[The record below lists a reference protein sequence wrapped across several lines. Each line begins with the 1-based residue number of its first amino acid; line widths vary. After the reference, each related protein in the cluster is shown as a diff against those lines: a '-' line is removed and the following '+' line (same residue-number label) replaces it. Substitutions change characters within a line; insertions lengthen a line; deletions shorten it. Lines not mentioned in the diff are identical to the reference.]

1 MFSMAVDRGIA
12 YSRANPEKALEQYFK
27 AVPEADKKTET
38 EAFKLTLPYF
48 SHSQK
53 HDIRRWQRFA
63 DFSFK
68 YGLVERPVD
77 VKSIIKVWEK

>member
-1 MFSMAVDRGIA
+1 MAVDRGIA

-48 SHSQK
+48 SYSQK
-53 HDIRRWQRFA
+53 HDVSRWQRFA
-63 DFSFK
+63 DFSIK

-77 VKSIIKVWEK
+77 VKAIIYNP